1 MKIFLPITRS
11 LLKLAQH
18 LGIAVNDTKLR
29 ELEGEKEVSHRLG
42 GKVTTI
48 KGEFKQ
54 QDCKLCLCIY
64 CLFYIIVITKK
75 KLKYF
80 E

>member
-29 ELEGEKEVSHRLG
+29 KLEGEKEVSQAWW
-42 GKVTTI
+42 KS
-48 KGEFKQ
+48 
-54 QDCKLCLCIY
+54 Y
-64 CLFYIIVITKK
+64 NN
-75 KLKYF
+75 
-80 E
+80 

>member
-29 ELEGEKEVSHRLG
+29 ELEGGRRKYQRLG
-42 GKVTTI
+42 GKATTI
-48 KGEFKQ
+48 KGEFKEQ
-54 QDCKLCLCIY
+54 RARR
-64 CLFYIIVITKK
+64 
-75 KLKYF
+75 
-80 E
+80 

>member
-1 MKIFLPITRS
+1 MTQNLE
-11 LLKLAQH
+11 
-18 LGIAVNDTKLR
+18 NLR
-29 ELEGEKEVSHRLG
+29 GRRKYHRLG

>member
-54 QDCKLCLCIY
+54 QDCKHSVFTVFFIL
-64 CLFYIIVITKK
+64 
-75 KLKYF
+75 
-80 E
+80 